1 MNLLFD
7 LKEILYDN
15 KDLEH
20 EMSVTVTPYEVRVE
34 LTYDP
39 EQNDGSTETVLTIV
53 YDNLVGF
60 AYVPDDDYRKKYLV
74 KDYGIYK
81 LEAKLMYDIMS
92 YLEAHGTEICEM
104 CDMFGL
110 YDREE
115 KHRLKLEQAE
125 SDGDAE

>member
-20 EMSVTVTPYEVRVE
+20 EMSVTVSPYEVRVE
-34 LTYDP
+34 LMYVCDAS
-39 EQNDGSTETVLTIV
+39 DGIDTVLTIV
-53 YDNLVGF
+53 YDTLVNF
-60 AYVPDDDYRKKYLV
+60 AYIPDKDYREKYIV

-81 LEAKLMYDIMS
+81 LEAKLVYDIMS
-92 YLEAHGTEICEM
+92 YLETHGTEICEM

-115 KHRLKLEQAE
+115 KRRIKLEQPE
-125 SDGDAE
+125 SDGEC

>member
-20 EMSVTVTPYEVRVE
+20 EMSVMVTPYEVRVE
-34 LTYDP
+34 LRCAYNCVEDTD
-39 EQNDGSTETVLTIV
+39 TVLTIV
-53 YDNLVGF
+53 YDNRVGF
-60 AYVPDDDYRKKYLV
+60 AYVPDKDYREKYIV
-74 KDYGIYK
+74 KDYGVDK
-81 LEAKLMYDIMS
+81 LEAKLTYDIMS

-104 CDMFGL
+104 GDMLGL

-115 KHRLKLEQAE
+115 KHRIKLEQAE

>member
-20 EMSVTVTPYEVRVE
+20 EMSVTVTPYEVKVE

-39 EQNDGSTETVLTIV
+39 DQNDGNTETVLTIV

-104 CDMFGL
+104 GDMFGL
-110 YDREE
+110 YDREQRFKAE
-115 KHRLKLEQAE
+115 HSE
-125 SDGDAE
+125 SDGDDE